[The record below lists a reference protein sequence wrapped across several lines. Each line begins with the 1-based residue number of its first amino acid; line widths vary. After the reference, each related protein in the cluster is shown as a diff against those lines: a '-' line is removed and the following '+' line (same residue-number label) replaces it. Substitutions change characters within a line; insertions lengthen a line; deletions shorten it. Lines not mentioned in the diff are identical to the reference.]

1 MMKDIR
7 NCFKLFKY
15 GYQMKTNML
24 CAVLF
29 FLIGIGFC
37 AVSHDQF
44 VICIV
49 YFFLSIL
56 FVAQPMYMML
66 FSEFIGASPKRSK
79 VELRYI
85 DIVNAVGGI
94 LVSVVT
100 IIAAFLSESRSSES
114 VSVETN
120 LIIGGWMAII
130 LYCYMSLS
138 FKMMVVGTIFFFV
151 SFFSVM
157 NIAGG
162 AVAAMFDDIFAG
174 KTVLAVVIFLVEVA
188 IGIVLG
194 HGIRRLLYRKSMSRW
209 AAGAK
214 LRMEQS

>member
-1 MMKDIR
+1 MKDIK

-15 GYQMKTNML
+15 GYQMKTNIL

-29 FLIGIGFC
+29 FLLGIGFC

-56 FVAQPMYMML
+56 FVAQPMHMML
-66 FSEFIGASPKRSK
+66 FSEFVGASPKRKK

-85 DIVNAVGGI
+85 DIINVVGGI
-94 LVSVVT
+94 LAAVIS
-100 IIAAFLSESRSSES
+100 IIAAFLSESQSSES

-120 LIIGGWMAII
+120 LIIGGWVAII

-138 FKMMVVGTIFFFV
+138 FKTMIVGTILFFV

-157 NIAGG
+157 YIAGG
-162 AVAAMFDDIFAG
+162 AFVVMFDDIFAG

-194 HGIRRLLYRKSMSRW
+194 HGVRRLLYRRSMSKW
-209 AAGAK
+209 AMGAM